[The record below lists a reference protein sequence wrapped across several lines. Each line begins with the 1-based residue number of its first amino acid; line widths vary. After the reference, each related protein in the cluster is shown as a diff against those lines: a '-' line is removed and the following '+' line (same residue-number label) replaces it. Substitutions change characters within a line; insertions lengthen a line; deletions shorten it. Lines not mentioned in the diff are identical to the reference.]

1 MSTTT
6 ADTTTSVRAG
16 LARLLEWLTHHPAI
30 PVTFV
35 SYADD
40 ANAEL
45 CVPAG
50 GFERLATTADV
61 ADALTGSTITITDP
75 AGKRLTR
82 LTITGT
88 IPADNP
94 PTHSTR
100 RDRPSLEVLVETNV
114 YDHAR
119 ARLLASLGAPP
130 DPTVRS
136 WTVTAQ
142 HVRGLLD
149 AAAVRT

>member
-50 GFERLATTADV
+50 GFDRLATAADV

-88 IPADNP
+88 IPSENP
-94 PTHSTR
+94 R
-100 RDRPSLEVLVETNV
+100 YDRPSLEVLVETSV

-130 DPTVRS
+130 DPTVRT

>member
-1 MSTTT
+1 MSTTTT

-50 GFERLATTADV
+50 GFDRLATAADV

-88 IPADNP
+88 IPGDNQ
-94 PTHSTR
+94 PTR
-100 RDRPSLEVLVETNV
+100 YDRPSLEVLVETSV

-119 ARLLASLGAPP
+119 ARLLASLGVPP

-142 HVRGLLD
+142 HVRDLLD
-149 AAAVRT
+149 AAAVRS

>member
-50 GFERLATTADV
+50 GFDRLATAADV
-61 ADALTGSTITITDP
+61 ADALTGSVITITDP

-88 IPADNP
+88 IPSDNP
-94 PTHSTR
+94 R
-100 RDRPSLEVLVETNV
+100 YDRPSLEVLVETNV

-130 DPTVRS
+130 DPTVRT

-142 HVRGLLD
+142 HVRDLLD